1 MAERAFWNTRIPEIN
16 EMQKKMDKISKS
28 LTPEQS
34 KLLEEVMDWVSQEK
48 ICEESY
54 NNEIF
59 N

>member
-28 LTPEQS
+28 LTPELS